1 MYQFPADI
9 SCNTNFANQ

>member
-1 MYQFPADI
+1 MYQFPADN